1 VLGTARSQKPQR
13 SARLLLSRS
22 NMRRVA
28 QFAMTLVATA
38 VLLAPQAMAQAPR
51 STAPPPPQ
59 TSRTPEQRAQMKALH
74 PKFTACHNKADT
86 AKIGPADRY
95 DFMKSCLAG
104 KN

>member
-1 VLGTARSQKPQR
+1 
-13 SARLLLSRS
+13 
-22 NMRRVA
+22 
-28 QFAMTLVATA
+28 MTLVATA

-51 STAPPPPQ
+51 LTSPPPPQ
-59 TSRTPEQRAQMKALH
+59 TSRTPEQRAHIRALRPKAA
-74 PKFTACHNKADT
+74 ACHNKADT